1 MATNNQTNTLINV
14 NELNDKSFKFTDINF
29 VDNRLKAYIQS
40 TKEVNGKNLP
50 FNLLTDALITS
61 YGMSDYQG
69 SLSITC
75 KFQSNIDDDK
85 DEKFKKFCND
95 LQEEA
100 KKVFIE
106 NAKKFLSKKDADKLI
121 AKPKLISAY
130 FNPIIKKDKNDGNG
144 LQILEKK

>member
-1 MATNNQTNTLINV
+1 MTTINKQPNTLINV
-14 NELNDKSFKFTDINF
+14 NELNDKSYEFSDINF
-29 VDNRLKAYIQS
+29 VDNRLKAYIHS
-40 TKEVNGKNLP
+40 SEEVNGKNIPL
-50 FNLLTDALITS
+50 NILTNALITS

-75 KFQSNIDDDK
+75 KFQSNIDNDE
-85 DEKFKKFCND
+85 DEKFKTFCSN

-106 NAKKFLSKKDADKLI
+106 NAKKFLPKKDADKLI

-130 FNPIIKKDKNDGNG
+130 FNPIIKRY
-144 LQILEKK
+144 LFL